1 MNLPTET
8 FGNVVVVHAPEEL
21 GTDQVDGFRAFLGKV
36 DHPSVVLDLD
46 RTESL
51 DSAGLTALL
60 DSQDELR
67 TSGGDLKISTANT
80 HNRKI
85 LELTRLDAQLEVFTS
100 VVDAVKSYRG

>member
-21 GTDQVDGFRAFLGKV
+21 AADQVDGFRAFLGKL
-36 DHPSVVLDLD
+36 DHPAVVLDLD

-67 TSGGDLKISTANT
+67 ANDGDLKIATSNNY
-80 HNRKI
+80 NRKI
-85 LELTRLDAQLEVFTS
+85 LEVTRLDAQLEIFSS
-100 VVDAVKSYRG
+100 VVDAVKSYR

>member
-21 GTDQVDGFRAFLGKV
+21 AADQVDGFRAFLRKLE
-36 DHPSVVLDLD
+36 HPAVVLDLD

-67 TSGGDLKISTANT
+67 SSDGNLKIATANT
-80 HNRKI
+80 YNRKI
-85 LELTRLDAQLEVFTS
+85 LEVTRIDSQLEVFAS
-100 VVDAVKSYRG
+100 VIEAVKSYR